1 MEKIILKR
9 EKLNIEYEEAGKKND
24 IEKLMEVQK
33 QFDNLDEEEMIKMEE
48 WDSKS
53 QELLGIEGK

>member
-1 MEKIILKR
+1 
-9 EKLNIEYEEAGKKND
+9 
-24 IEKLMEVQK
+24 MEVQK

-53 QELLGIEGK
+53 QELLGLEGK

>member
-9 EKLNIEYEEAGKKND
+9 EKLNMEYEEAGKKND